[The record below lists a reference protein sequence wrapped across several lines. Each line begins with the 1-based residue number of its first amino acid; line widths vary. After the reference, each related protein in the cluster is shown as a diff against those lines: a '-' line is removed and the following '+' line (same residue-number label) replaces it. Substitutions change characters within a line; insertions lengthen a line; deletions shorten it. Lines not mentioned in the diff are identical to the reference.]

1 MIRLLDEGGCVAREP
16 RRYSSAVACEV
27 KQFPRVAPART
38 KWTNGNALGER
49 PGSGRAPSPPPPPPP
64 PPFTASV
71 SLPAI
76 TEAISGRIGA
86 CVAAIPSALL
96 PLVRRDG
103 EQSEVTVA
111 GGERGVGGG
120 GASRA

>member
-1 MIRLLDEGGCVAREP
+1 M
-16 RRYSSAVACEV
+16 
-27 KQFPRVAPART
+27 
-38 KWTNGNALGER
+38 NGNALGER
-49 PGSGRAPSPPPPPPP
+49 PGSGRAPSPP

-111 GGERGVGGG
+111 GGERGEEGG

>member
-1 MIRLLDEGGCVAREP
+1 M
-16 RRYSSAVACEV
+16 
-27 KQFPRVAPART
+27 
-38 KWTNGNALGER
+38 NGNALGER
-49 PGSGRAPSPPPPPPP
+49 PGSGRAPSPPPSPP

-111 GGERGVGGG
+111 GGERGGGGRGRISCLIRGYRAMTQGAGVGGG
-120 GASRA
+120 

>member
-16 RRYSSAVACEV
+16 WRYSSAVACEV
-27 KQFPRVAPART
+27 KQFPRVAPARR
-38 KWTNGNALGER
+38 KWVDGNALGER
-49 PGSGRAPSPPPPPPP
+49 PGSGRAPSPPPSPS